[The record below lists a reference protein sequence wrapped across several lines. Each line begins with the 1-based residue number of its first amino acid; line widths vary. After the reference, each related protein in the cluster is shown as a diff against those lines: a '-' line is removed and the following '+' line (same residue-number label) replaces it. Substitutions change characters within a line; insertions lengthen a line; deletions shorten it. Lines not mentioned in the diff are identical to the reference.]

1 MKTRKGMVRY
11 IASTGSRA
19 TRYGVPVGAGHGQGQ
34 ADAQGPNVGGLRQ
47 DVDAWKESG
56 SCSKVRFAQAVETNR
71 GLETQ
76 AGEGIDAVQSGD
88 KCLKV
93 REIKGGRRG

>member
-1 MKTRKGMVRY
+1 M
-11 IASTGSRA
+11 
-19 TRYGVPVGAGHGQGQ
+19 
-34 ADAQGPNVGGLRQ
+34 
-47 DVDAWKESG
+47 DAWKESG
-56 SCSKVRFAQAVETNR
+56 SCSKVRFAQAMETNR

-93 REIKGGRRG
+93 REIKVRRGG